1 MHLLWTL
8 YWFPVAKWSLSLRT
22 QHWKF
27 DHRHSEQWTVPA
39 VSHTVSICYIIFIHL
54 YLIHKCESGWATSWT
69 VSGPSQGQIKCP
81 VNLIQHVWTKG
92 GSKSTCSW
100 PGSNWFQV
108 CSLCY
113 IFLFSVTVFLR
124 TDTSLIKHVRPT
136 QHVSWGVKHG
146 ACSTEVQTII
156 YSYLLNGN
164 SWKNL
169 PPISPLSAPPIYALI
184 SPCLPASLPPSS
196 CHPHWPGLDYR
207 CSKLSPYIPS
217 FPLPVPL
224 QCCSA
229 WINSQGSCT
238 AVTH

>member
-54 YLIHKCESGWATSWT
+54 YLIHKCESGWGTSWT

-136 QHVSWGVKHG
+136 QHVSWGLLRSKTWSVFNWSPNHNLLVF
-146 ACSTEVQTII
+146 TE
-156 YSYLLNGN
+156 
-164 SWKNL
+164 WK
-169 PPISPLSAPPIYALI
+169 
-184 SPCLPASLPPSS
+184 
-196 CHPHWPGLDYR
+196 
-207 CSKLSPYIPS
+207 
-217 FPLPVPL
+217 
-224 QCCSA
+224 
-229 WINSQGSCT
+229 
-238 AVTH
+238 